1 MAQRWDNVREHYSSP
16 DIISRV
22 LAAVAEAGQRT
33 DELKAEMLYP
43 YDQLHGREIAA
54 TREHVERLGLTSGM
68 QVLDV
73 GCGIGGPARY
83 IASTHKDVT
92 VTGIDVTPDF
102 VATARDLTHRC
113 GLSDRVSFVEADAL
127 SMPFADSVFDAAI
140 CLYVGMNIADKA
152 ELCREIHRVL
162 KHGGRV
168 VWSEVTLG
176 PMGPARF
183 PLPWASGPAA
193 SFLVPPQV
201 LRQVFTK
208 TGFHIIEYV
217 DETSRVIEAAQR
229 PVPPGPA
236 PPPAQ
241 QAANQ
246 VVMGKNFIERRQNFI
261 RNLMEARLVSIVI
274 EAEKV

>member
-16 DIISRV
+16 DIISRI
-22 LAAVAEAGQRT
+22 LAAVAESGQRT
-33 DELKAEMLYP
+33 DELKSDMLYP

-54 TREHVERLGLTSGM
+54 TREHVERLRLKPGM
-68 QVLDV
+68 QILDV
-73 GCGIGGPARY
+73 GCGIGGPSRY
-83 IASTHKDVT
+83 IASTCEGVT

-102 VATARDLTHRC
+102 VATAQDLTRRC
-113 GLSDRVSFVEADAL
+113 GLDDRVAFVEADAL
-127 SMPFADSVFDAAI
+127 SMPFGDAVFDAAI

-152 ELCREIHRVL
+152 ELCREIYRVL

-183 PLPWASGPAA
+183 PLPWASGPTA

-208 TGFHIIEYV
+208 TGFNIVETV
-217 DETSRVIEAAQR
+217 DETSRIIEAAQR
-229 PVPPGPA
+229 APAPGQ
-236 PPPAQ
+236 PPPAR

-246 VVMGKNFIERRQNFI
+246 VVMGKDFIERRQNFI
-261 RNLMEARLVSIVI
+261 RNLTEARLVSILI